1 MARADLDKRPG
12 EVAAMFDELAG
23 RYDLL
28 NDLLSAGQVRFWRRV
43 VARAVAARPGERIL
57 DLAAGTGTST
67 VTFGADGAE
76 CVACD
81 FSIGMLRA
89 GLRRI
94 GSAAAG
100 PQPAFVAGDALRL
113 PFRDGAFNAVTI
125 SFGLRNVVD
134 PRQALSEMF
143 RVTKPGGRLVI
154 CEFSRLKLRPLR
166 VAYERYLARALPAI
180 ARRAARNP
188 AAYEYLAESIV
199 DWPDQQGL
207 ARLMLGA
214 GWSAVKW
221 RDLTFGIVAVHAA
234 RRPAEG
240 GRADR
245 VGDMPTGGR
254 A

>member
-28 NDLLSAGQVRFWRRV
+28 NDVLSVGQVRLWRRV

-67 VTFGADGAE
+67 MTFAASGAE

-89 GLRRI
+89 GLGRVR
-94 GSAAAG
+94 SDPDS
-100 PQPAFVAGDALRL
+100 PQPAFVGGDALRL
-113 PFRDGAFNAVTI
+113 PFADGVFDAVTI

-134 PRQALSEMF
+134 PQRGLAEML
-143 RVTKPGGRLVI
+143 RVTRPGGRLVI
-154 CEFSRLKLRPLR
+154 CEFSRLSVRPLR
-166 VAYERYLARALPAI
+166 QVYERYLARALPAI
-180 ARRAARNP
+180 ARRASRNP

-199 DWPDQQGL
+199 DWPGQAEL
-207 ARLMLGA
+207 ARILHAA

-221 RDLTFGIVAVHAA
+221 HNLTLGIVAVHVA
-234 RRPAEG
+234 RRPS
-240 GRADR
+240 
-245 VGDMPTGGR
+245 
-254 A
+254 